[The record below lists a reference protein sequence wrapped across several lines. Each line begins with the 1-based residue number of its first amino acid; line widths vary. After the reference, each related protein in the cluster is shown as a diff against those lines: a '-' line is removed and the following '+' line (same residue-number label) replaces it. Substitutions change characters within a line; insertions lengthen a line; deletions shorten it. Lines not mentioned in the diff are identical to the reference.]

1 MLNFEQVNT
10 SWVLRASNTQRHISK
25 VGDVKIF
32 NGLDSLKLFTENRKT
47 CRNLVKPVSIS
58 KLTPVRFISS
68 VKNSLITF
76 SITLLTFIIVFYR
89 LEQPLKVILEN
100 SWINSILLQINF
112 SDIFEAFAR
121 VLKDDYS
128 EQLLITGFV
137 IILLKRKTHRN
148 I

>member
-10 SWVLRASNTQRHISK
+10 SWVLRASYTQRHISK
-25 VGDVKIF
+25 VGDVVKIF
-32 NGLDSLKLFTENRKT
+32 NGLDSLKLVTENRKT

-58 KLTPVRFISS
+58 KLTPVRFISP

-100 SWINSILLQINF
+100 S
-112 SDIFEAFAR
+112 
-121 VLKDDYS
+121 
-128 EQLLITGFV
+128 
-137 IILLKRKTHRN
+137 
-148 I
+148 